1 VCDMPVVS
9 MRGLARR
16 FIPEMLRLG
25 MTTTAGLNLLRVE
38 GMGYR
43 RTDFLSDWRE
53 FGGLERKRDPLRAIP
68 KKYRPTEATIERT
81 DFKQASKFN
90 YTYKIEGY
98 DTITQEDVE
107 DFITVASDDILTM
120 AEAEAEAE
128 RLADKYKLDIEI
140 ARMVIDGVTV
150 RK

>member
-1 VCDMPVVS
+1 MPVLA

-25 MTTTAGLNLLRVE
+25 MTTTAGLSLLRTE

-53 FGGLERKRDPLRAIP
+53 FSGLARKRDPLRAIP

-81 DFKQASKFN
+81 DFEQIKKFN
-90 YTYKIEGY
+90 YNYKIEGY
-98 DTITQEDVE
+98 DVITQKDTESW
-107 DFITVASDDILTM
+107 ITVASDTIMTM
-120 AEAEAEAE
+120 EEAEAEAE

-140 ARMVIDGVTV
+140 ARMIIDGVTV

>member
-1 VCDMPVVS
+1 MPVVS

-53 FGGLERKRDPLRAIP
+53 FAGIERKRDPLRAIP

-81 DFKQASKFN
+81 DFEQVKKFHYN
-90 YTYKIEGY
+90 YKVEGY
-98 DTITQEDVE
+98 DVITQKDTET
-107 DFITVASDDILTM
+107 FITVASDDLISM

>member
-1 VCDMPVVS
+1 MPVVNY
-9 MRGLARR
+9 RGLARR

-53 FGGLERKRDPLRAIP
+53 FAGTERKRDPLRAIP
-68 KKYRPTEATIERT
+68 KKYRPTEATIQRT
-81 DFKQASKFN
+81 DFEQVKKFN
-90 YTYKIEGY
+90 YSYKIEGY
-98 DTITQEDVE
+98 DLVTQKSIE

-120 AEAEAEAE
+120 EEAEQEAE

-140 ARMVIDGVTV
+140 AKVIIDGVTV

>member
-1 VCDMPVVS
+1 MPVTS

-25 MTTTAGLNLLRVE
+25 MSATAGLNLLRVE

-43 RTDFLSDWRE
+43 RTDFLRDFRE
-53 FGGLERKRDPLRAIP
+53 FAGTERKRDPLRAIP

-81 DFKQASKFN
+81 DFEQVKKFHYN
-90 YTYKIEGY
+90 YKVEGY
-98 DTITQEDVE
+98 DLITQEDTE
-107 DFITVASDDILTM
+107 TFITVASDDILTM
-120 AEAEAEAE
+120 EEAEREAE

-140 ARMVIDGVTV
+140 AKMIIDGVTV
-150 RK
+150 SK